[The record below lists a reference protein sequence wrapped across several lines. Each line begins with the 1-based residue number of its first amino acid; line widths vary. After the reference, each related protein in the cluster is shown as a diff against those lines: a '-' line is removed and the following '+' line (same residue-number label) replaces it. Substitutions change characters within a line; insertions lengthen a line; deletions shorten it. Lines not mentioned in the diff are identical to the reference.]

1 VLSKRY
7 LLISGRAL
15 RFSGENLV
23 PINVTPV
30 EGGRSSMVMVVLGT
44 EVMVG
49 GGYGDVYYMCM
60 VVGGE
65 RLAA

>member
-7 LLISGRAL
+7 LFISGRAL

-30 EGGRSSMVMVVLGT
+30 DGGRSSMVMVVLRM
-44 EVMVG
+44 EV
-49 GGYGDVYYMCM
+49 
-60 VVGGE
+60 VVGVDMVMYIICGG
-65 RLAA
+65 